1 MSMIAG
7 LSAMELGRLRMSVGY
22 GTHKKGRPLSP
33 IEVGL
38 ILRSAR
44 DAGFSLRDCA
54 TAVNLKGTG
63 HIGRFLRVLN
73 LPHDLQHLVD
83 WGTGKDFIGFSA
95 AVELERLPDANAQRA
110 VARSILSDGLN
121 SKEVRQVGQ
130 LRMRSGRTIDAC
142 IKEILGMRPMVER
155 RYVFIGSVVDQ
166 NVLSALTKI
175 SQGKRNSI
183 LESGIQLLG
192 LRGATGRLGKR
203 FFTLVGDERF
213 NASMKKI
220 GKERIE
226 ARLRT
231 EISEKVENGQDR
243 G

>member
-1 MSMIAG
+1 MLAG
-7 LSAMELGRLRMSVGY
+7 LSTLELGRLRMSVGY
-22 GTHKKGRPLSP
+22 GRHKKGRLLSP
-33 IEVGL
+33 IEVGVR
-38 ILRSAR
+38 LRRAC
-44 DAGFSLRDCA
+44 DAGISLRDFA
-54 TAVNLKGTG
+54 TAVNLHGTG

-73 LPHDLQHLVD
+73 LPDDIQHLVD
-83 WGTGKDFIGFSA
+83 WGTGKDFVGFSA
-95 AVELERLPDANAQRA
+95 AVELERLHDADTQRA
-110 VARSILSDGLN
+110 VARSILADGLN

-142 IKEILGMRPMVER
+142 IKEILEMRPTIER

-166 NVLSALTKI
+166 TVEDALTEV
-175 SQGKRNSI
+175 SQAERDAI
-183 LESGIQLLG
+183 LESGAKLLD

-220 GKERIE
+220 GKESIE
-226 ARLRT
+226 ARLRAH
-231 EISEKVENGQDR
+231 ISEMVENGRDR